1 MLNNSRN
8 TAPLLTAVG
17 LLMVLLMAMP
27 RPSVASLGNVRVEFF
42 PLVGEQTNPIVADY
56 IGKLYTPPLSLD
68 GTRAEQLELPAERL
82 LLHMMNTIRR
92 GSLSD
97 FIALWDPDDQ
107 AELKRYYQSQQGLWK
122 KLQSHYNKIP
132 DQRLVNLMHYG
143 NYVMVQVLKLPPRLE
158 PFVSTVV
165 LKRTRNGL
173 RLSNDLEGD
182 AVHAYFATEFATRL
196 VEDYIAEQN
205 SQKR

>member
-1 MLNNSRN
+1 MFKPSRII
-8 TAPLLTAVG
+8 AQLLTAAV
-17 LLMVLLMAMP
+17 LATLMTLPPAQ
-27 RPSVASLGNVRVEFF
+27 ASIGNVRVEFF
-42 PLVGEQTNPIVADY
+42 PLQGEKTNPIVADY

-68 GTRAEQLELPAERL
+68 GISAEALELPAERL

-107 AELKRYYQSQQGLWK
+107 ADLRRYYQSQQGLWQ
-122 KLQSHYNKIP
+122 KLQAHYNKIP
-132 DQRLVNLMHYG
+132 DQRLINLMRYG
-143 NYVMVQVLKLPPRLE
+143 NYVLVQVLKLPPKAR
-158 PFVSTVV
+158 PYVSTVV
-165 LKRTRNGL
+165 LKRTHDGL

-196 VEDYIAEQN
+196 VEEYMLEQKAE
-205 SQKR
+205 KH

>member
-1 MLNNSRN
+1 MFNPSRII
-8 TAPLLTAVG
+8 AQLLTAA
-17 LLMVLLMAMP
+17 VLLTTLA
-27 RPSVASLGNVRVEFF
+27 SVPPALASIGNVRVKFF
-42 PLVGEQTNPIVADY
+42 PLVGEKSNPIVADY
-56 IGKLYTPPLSLD
+56 VGKLYTPPLSLA
-68 GTRAEQLELPAERL
+68 GVSAEQLELPAERL

-92 GSLSD
+92 GSLAD

-107 AELKRYYQSQQGLWK
+107 ADLKRYYQSQQGLWQ

-143 NYVMVQVLKLPPRLE
+143 NYVLVQVLKLPPKSR

-165 LKRTRNGL
+165 LKHTRDGL

-196 VEDYIAEQN
+196 VEEYISGQKAE
-205 SQKR
+205 KR

>member
-1 MLNNSRN
+1 MPNPPRII
-8 TAPLLTAVG
+8 AQLLTTATLLTTLLAV
-17 LLMVLLMAMP
+17 
-27 RPSVASLGNVRVEFF
+27 PSAAASIGNVRVEFF
-42 PLVGEQTNPIVADY
+42 PLLGEKTDPIVADY
-56 IGKLYTPPLSLD
+56 IGKLYSPPLSLD
-68 GTRAEQLELPAERL
+68 GVSAEQMELPAERL

-92 GSLSD
+92 GTLQD

-107 AELKRYYQSQQGLWK
+107 PDLVRYYQSKQGLWK
-122 KLQSHYNKIP
+122 KLQAHYNKIP

-143 NYVMVQVLKLPPRLE
+143 NYVLVQVLKLPPRTP

-165 LKRTRNGL
+165 LKRTRSGL

-196 VEDYIAEQN
+196 VEEYIRDKNAE
-205 SQKR
+205 KH